1 MQKFAETRI
10 TGSNAQGVG
19 NSLRVGGGLRGTV
32 QRIRTDVTQP
42 RNSPTRTTVTNQV
55 QGGGV
60 RTFNPGALNTGNGN
74 LGGGNITG
82 R

>member
-60 RTFNPGALNTGNGN
+60 RTFNTGALNTGNGN